1 MPRQFRRLRP
11 RAARLRA
18 ALAAPALA
26 LIAGCSSTSPPMAP
40 GAAISMA
47 PSAWQIRY
55 SPGMPMQPVANAGGG
70 WAFDFPS
77 SAKGLCP
84 APATQPP
91 DFNVSPCSH
100 VDYVTVPYTAPITA
114 NSLTITLDVVASSP
128 VYDYHTAPNNTCVT
142 TAKARL
148 LLEHTGDASLSNV
161 VYRWW
166 STTEYVL
173 GDSASGVVLTVPLT
187 TNQWSDVDG
196 QLASSTPALGAA
208 FAETLQN
215 MGAVGITFG
224 GCFAGHGVYLDSVK
238 WTPVLGPAVKV

>member
-1 MPRQFRRLRP
+1 MRRQFRRLRP

-114 NSLTITLDVVASSP
+114 KSLTITLDVVASSP

-161 VYRWW
+161 VYRKRRRP
-166 STTEYVL
+166 SEMDRFCPPL
-173 GDSASGVVLTVPLT
+173 RASQFQGAPRYREEPNMFPLFC
-187 TNQWSDVDG
+187 
-196 QLASSTPALGAA
+196 LRLP
-208 FAETLQN
+208 
-215 MGAVGITFG
+215 IIG
-224 GCFAGHGVYLDSVK
+224 GN
-238 WTPVLGPAVKV
+238 